1 MLSLGS
7 EISSLGSLGAL
18 VMPIPAGGVPV
29 GAEIARRLELP
40 LDVAVVSKVL
50 LPWTTEAGYGAVAFD
65 GTVQLNQ
72 ELVARFRLS
81 DEVVQKGIQETR
93 EKVRRR
99 GRVLRGDRP
108 FPEVTERVVLLV
120 DDGLASGFTM
130 RVAVEALAKAG
141 AFRILIAVPTG
152 SRDTVEAL
160 ACEVGRI
167 YCANIRSGLPFAVAD
182 AYRRWSD
189 IEEGEIE
196 RWIAD
201 QE

>member
-7 EISSLGSLGAL
+7 ETSALGAL

-40 LDVAVVSKVL
+40 LDAVVVSKVL

-65 GTVQLNQ
+65 GTVRLNQ
-72 ELVARFRLS
+72 ELVRRFRLS
-81 DEVVQKGIQETR
+81 EDVVQKGIQGTR

-99 GRVLRGDRP
+99 VRALRGDRP

-141 AFRILIAVPTG
+141 AVCILIAVPTG

-160 ACEVGRI
+160 ACEVDRI

-182 AYRRWSD
+182 AYQRWSD
-189 IEEGEIE
+189 VDEGEIA
-196 RWIAD
+196 RWVTD
-201 QE
+201 QD